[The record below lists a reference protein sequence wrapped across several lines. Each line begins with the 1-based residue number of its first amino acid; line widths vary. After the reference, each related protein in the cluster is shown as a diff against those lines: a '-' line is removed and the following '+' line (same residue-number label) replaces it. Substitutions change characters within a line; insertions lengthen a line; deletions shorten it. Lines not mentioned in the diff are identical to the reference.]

1 MMNCTVINE
10 NNKKMNKIMSVLAI
24 AITMLFTACGSS
36 EQKPA
41 AEETAKKEDGAGFL
55 ADDGPAYD
63 KTAIDANAPVTTL
76 TIKGVGENMADMKY
90 DLSEL
95 TVPAGST
102 VKLTLLSEA
111 TDPSMPHNWVLVKKG
126 NAERIATKGIEAGAD
141 KAYVDATDTDVLVY
155 TKMVGPGEKD
165 EITFP
170 APPPG
175 EYQYICTYPGHW
187 QKMQGILI
195 VK

>member
-1 MMNCTVINE
+1 MLLFK
-10 NNKKMNKIMSVLAI
+10 NNLKMKNLFSAMAI
-24 AITMLFTACGSS
+24 AITLLFTACGSS

-41 AEETAKKEDGAGFL
+41 AEETAKKEEGAGFL
-55 ADDGPAYD
+55 ADEGPVYD
-63 KTAIDANAPVTTL
+63 KTAIDAAAPITTL
-76 TIKGVGENMADMKY
+76 TIKGVGATMAEMKY

-102 VKLTLLSEA
+102 VKLTLISEA
-111 TDPSMPHNWVLVKKG
+111 TDASMPHNWVLVKKG
-126 NAERIATKGIEAGAD
+126 NAERIATKGMEAGPD
-141 KAYVDATDTDVLVY
+141 KSYVDGTDTDVLVY

-170 APPPG
+170 APPAG

-187 QKMQGILI
+187 QKMQGVLI